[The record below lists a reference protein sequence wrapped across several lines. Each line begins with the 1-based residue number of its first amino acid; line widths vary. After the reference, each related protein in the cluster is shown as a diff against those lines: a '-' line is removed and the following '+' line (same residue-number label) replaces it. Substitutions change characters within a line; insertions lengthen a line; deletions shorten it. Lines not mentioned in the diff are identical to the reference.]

1 MEDADAEEESLTET
15 REAQREAELNVFWS
29 YIVGMLTNLEALPI
43 ERIHQML
50 KIFAMQ
56 VYVHFLS
63 YRCYTKYYVMR
74 NIDS

>member
-1 MEDADAEEESLTET
+1 MQEHVEDADAEEESLTET

-56 VYVHFLS
+56 V
-63 YRCYTKYYVMR
+63 C
-74 NIDS
+74 